1 MGTPTAPAWAMPRS
15 ATVHSTRVLAM
26 METISPFFTPNA
38 TSPQAVS
45 SPSCASWAQL
55 TSCHA
60 PATLRR
66 AAVRCAS
73 CAARCWKSCATEL
86 TLASSLRC
94 FCIAFRW
101 LSAVAMVLLP
111 AGLVVGHPL
120 PCPVLQALVIG
131 WIAAAALGV
140 EDFLYQLAALVRARV
155 ADERIGE
162 VDLRPPVARVRL
174 DRLGEDPDRLVHVPL
189 GPRQLVEV
197 APPDHLGRAVE
208 KVPVDLQ
215 RGLEAVAELSFQP
228 LGERGEDAHA
238 LRVEPHADTGVI
250 VAAHVLRIG
259 EDGLV
264 AGFPSAAFSS
274 PSVPSAS
281 QLRSEARRQLAS
293 NERGST
299 ESCSRTMPS
308 SCFSTPGSSRF
319 CHKSSKRSLHPA
331 GPSAGARPGCVA
343 TGGPASAGLTVGAWA
358 TAAEEKNR
366 ARAETR
372 MGAKGYHRGERLGN
386 VKASRGRQV
395 SAWSNTAR
403 PRRRR
408 AAA

>member
-264 AGFPSAAFSS
+264 AGFPRLL
-274 PSVPSAS
+274 S
-281 QLRSEARRQLAS
+281 QRGLLVAVGAVGFPVE
-293 NERGST
+293 ERG
-299 ESCSRTMPS
+299 EAPVGFER
-308 SCFSTPGSSRF
+308 
-319 CHKSSKRSLHPA
+319 
-331 GPSAGARPGCVA
+331 
-343 TGGPASAGLTVGAWA
+343 AGLDGELLADDA
-358 TAAEEKNR
+358 LELLLD
-366 ARAETR
+366 ARLVALLPQVVEALPPPRRTLGGR
-372 MGAKGYHRGERLGN
+372 QAGLRRDGRTRLGRPDR
-386 VKASRGRQV
+386 RGLGDSGGRKE
-395 SAWSNTAR
+395 
-403 PRRRR
+403 
-408 AAA
+408 